1 MDHHADAVFSEPG
14 RCWRM
19 VADGTGSGR
28 PTHCEEPVEWAG
40 HWRLS
45 GGKRIDVWS
54 CEGHRK
60 GVDEASEWG
69 YR

>member
-1 MDHHADAVFSEPG
+1 
-14 RCWRM
+14 M